1 MRRARWLAPLEK
13 NNHSATDW
21 SSYAMMEFFLLV
33 QYAHSV
39 YTTEKLAG
47 TVKYLRR
54 SEALIISLFCQSHKY
69 SFLRREPVYR
79 AARPCWLVRC
89 VETLS
94 CAYGGHTGRVI
105 RRRQLLGGRKS
116 SLLGSHVK
124 DEKSSLVD
132 SATTSH
138 FQQ

>member
-1 MRRARWLAPLEK
+1 MLTLGLDLDEAALAVGCVSGVGASEINLLRVGFGIDGFVALLLRE
-13 NNHSATDW
+13 D
-21 SSYAMMEFFLLV
+21 FL
-33 QYAHSV
+33 
-39 YTTEKLAG
+39 
-47 TVKYLRR
+47 
-54 SEALIISLFCQSHKY
+54 
-69 SFLRREPVYR
+69 P
-79 AARPCWLVRC
+79 W
-89 VETLS
+89 
-94 CAYGGHTGRVI
+94 